1 MAALDHFPL
10 PGAEYNPQNFLQDF
24 LVMDAALGLVEA
36 EIENAKQYGNT
47 TRMAIAISEG
57 KQMITHMLQFVAHA
71 YYASKGQ
78 VTLSPVFK
86 SYTLSFPYKPPELWE
101 IVQGKTAPRHETEE
115 PEEEKADSIATAITL
130 QIKQT
135 TQNSQE

>member
-10 PGAEYNPQNFLQDF
+10 PASEYDSQKFLNDF

-36 EIENAKQYGNT
+36 EIENAKLFGNT

-57 KQMITHMLQFVAHA
+57 KQMITHMLQFVAQA

-86 SYTLSFPYKPPELWE
+86 SYTLSFPYKPPELWD
-101 IVQGKTAPRHETEE
+101 IVKGKTAPRHETAET
-115 PEEEKADSIATAITL
+115 EEEAAESIATAITL
-130 QIKQT
+130 QIMKT